1 MTVLLVLRKATR
13 FCVRFGVAQLAAR
26 RRRAVR
32 FFFCCFVVAA
42 VSGGAFASDETRT
55 ATRGAKVILLQQP
68 GLPTRTNVL
77 GSETT
82 ADALNG
88 MDAAGFT
95 ITTYDPDTGVGT
107 EYGLMKDARPV
118 SKEVLKEQLAALPE
132 GITKEVY
139 IEVLVARPG
148 DLFDDDAWN
157 TVIGNFMN
165 LAQAASELNNT
176 GAYNFKGLVIDNEEY
191 RSRLFSCADYTDEQ
205 SCEEKQ
211 AKMFEHGKNIMR
223 GVLKMWPEVTV
234 MHMHGPYSS
243 DCARPDYI
251 AGVGVGCFELRG
263 PFFAGMVQAVSETEG
278 ANPVI
283 NGGQDYVLET
293 LDDFQK
299 HYDYTEAMGENGVA
313 FIPPSLRPQWAEN
326 VDTSFMVYNQ
336 DIDYNRQ
343 TRGDSRI
350 VPYADLEEPKTKLA
364 NARCVADSIV
374 WFYLEDAPEARW
386 YYAMPNEWREQ
397 VLLPALAS
405 TC

>member
-1 MTVLLVLRKATR
+1 MTVLEVLRKATR
-13 FCVRFGVAQLAAR
+13 ACFLLGVSRLAER
-26 RRRAVR
+26 QRRAER
-32 FFFCCFVVAA
+32 FFFCCFVVA
-42 VSGGAFASDETRT
+42 VVVGNAFASDEARA
-55 ATRGAKVILLQQP
+55 ATRGAKIILLQQP
-68 GLPTRTNVL
+68 GLPTRANVL

-82 ADALNG
+82 ADTLNG

-95 ITTYDPDTGVGT
+95 ITTYDFETGIGT

-148 DLFDDDAWN
+148 DLFDDNAWN

-165 LAQAASELNNT
+165 LAQAANELNDT
-176 GAYNFKGLVIDNEEY
+176 GAYNFKGIVIDNEEY
-191 RSRLFSCADYTDEQ
+191 RSRLFSCADYRGGQ
-205 SCEEKQ
+205 SCQEQQ

-223 GVLKMWPEVTV
+223 SILKVWPEATVT
-234 MHMHGPYSS
+234 HMHGPYSS

-283 NGGQDYVLET
+283 NGGQDYVLES
-293 LDDFQK
+293 LADFQK

-326 VDTSFMVYNQ
+326 VDTSFMIYNN

-343 TRGDSRI
+343 TKGDSRI
-350 VPYADLEEPKTKLA
+350 VPYATLEKPKTKLA
-364 NARCVADSIV
+364 NARCVADNIV
-374 WFYLEDAPEARW
+374 WFYIEDAPETRW
-386 YYAMPNEWREQ
+386 YYAMPDEWREQ